1 MKVFYTA
8 SYYGKEKYQKQYDWV
23 RNAIK
28 ANKVELIS
36 PEEGNYLSLLSE
48 KEKKEISDPKKI
60 HYEAIRRGIEW
71 ADAVI
76 IEISQE
82 DFQLGHEAT
91 LAVQA
96 KKYVLCLS
104 VNEDFSQ
111 KIANRFFKG
120 AKYGELTVD
129 EIVENFLKEASK
141 NLLSQRF
148 NCFLSAS
155 QTQYLDKAAQE
166 AKVNK
171 SEYLRDILESDQ
183 KTKISLQ

>member
-8 SYYGKEKYQKQYDWV
+8 SYYGKEKYQRQYDWV

-28 ANKVELIS
+28 ANKVELVS

-48 KEKKEISDPKKI
+48 KERKEIGDPKRI

-76 IEISQE
+76 IEVSNE

-91 LAVQA
+91 LAIQA

-104 VNEDFSQ
+104 VNEDFSH
-111 KIANRFFKG
+111 KINNRFFKG
-120 AKYGELTVD
+120 AKYQELTVD
-129 EIVENFLKEASK
+129 EIVEAFLKEASK

-148 NCFLSAS
+148 NCFLSVS
-155 QTQYLDKAAQE
+155 QVQKLEKAAS
-166 AKVNK
+166 KMGVNK
-171 SEYLRDILESDQ
+171 SEYLRTLIDWTD
-183 KTKISLQ
+183 KVK

>member
-8 SYYGKEKYQKQYDWV
+8 SFTGKEKYQKQYDWV

-28 ANKVELIS
+28 ANKVELVS
-36 PEEGNYLSLLSE
+36 PEEGNYLNMLSE
-48 KEKKEISDPKKI
+48 KEQLAIVDLKKI

-91 LAVQA
+91 LAIQA
-96 KKYVLCLS
+96 QKYVLCLS
-104 VNEDFSQ
+104 VNENFSQ
-111 KIANRFFKG
+111 KIDNRFFKG
-120 AKYGELTVD
+120 AQYGELTID
-129 EIVENFLKEASK
+129 EIVENFLKEAGK

-148 NCFLSAS
+148 NMFLSAS
-155 QTQYLDKAAQE
+155 QIQQLEAAAQ
-166 AKVNK
+166 KYGVNK
-171 SEYLRDILESDQ
+171 SEYIR
-183 KTKISLQ
+183 SLIEKDLVS

>member
-8 SYYGKEKYQKQYDWV
+8 SYYGKDKYQKQYDWV
-23 RNAIK
+23 RSAIK
-28 ANKVELIS
+28 ATKVELIS

-48 KEKKEISDPKKI
+48 KEKIDLGDHKKI
-60 HYEAIRRGIEW
+60 YYEAIRRGIDW

-76 IEISQE
+76 LEISQE

-91 LAVQA
+91 LAIQA

-104 VNEDFSQ
+104 VHEDFSQ
-111 KIANRFFKG
+111 KIANRFLKG

-155 QTQYLDKAAQE
+155 QTKFLETVSQKKQ
-166 AKVNK
+166 VNK
-171 SEYLRDILESDQ
+171 SEYLRGLIEADQ
-183 KTKISLQ
+183 KAHI